1 MFEQFERL
9 VSNTA
14 GTRGGA
20 AVDAWT
26 RLENAACA
34 RRMSAMVAMLDA
46 AYAVAGSAQ
55 RDQWYLDNWGAVSA
69 QIGACQRLTPKA
81 ASDRLLVAV
90 ALRDRF
96 PKVVALFEAGLID
109 YPMARLITIRG
120 GLVTDPDVLRELDA
134 QIAEGLAAAGAISVY
149 RAQQLI
155 DGLIW
160 ELDPEAVRR
169 TQTQLRGRGVQICF
183 DDAHGTAELVAS
195 MVATHARALDARLDA
210 MATTVCPGDPRTRDQ
225 LRSDALGAVGAG
237 TRPLGVSVW

>member
-9 VSNTA
+9 VADTA

-46 AYAVAGSAQ
+46 AYAVAGSSQ

-109 YPMARLITIRG
+109 YPMVRLITIRG
-120 GLVTDPDVLRELDA
+120 GLVTDPDILRELDT
-134 QIAEGLAAAGAISVY
+134 QIAEGLAAAGASSVY
-149 RAQQLI
+149 RAQQ
-155 DGLIW
+155 
-160 ELDPEAVRR
+160 R
-169 TQTQLRGRGVQICF
+169 
-183 DDAHGTAELVAS
+183 HGGPSWWTPAKA
-195 MVATHARALDARLDA
+195 
-210 MATTVCPGDPRTRDQ
+210 
-225 LRSDALGAVGAG
+225 
-237 TRPLGVSVW
+237 